1 MAQLTLDNVS
11 IDFPIFGAHAVSL
24 KQTLASAATGG
35 RIGRET
41 GVAVIEALRDISLD
55 LKEGDRL
62 GVIGHNGAGKS
73 TLLRTL
79 AGVYPPT
86 RGRYART
93 GTISSLIDPMLG
105 IEMDATGYENI
116 TIRGL
121 ILGISHREMATLIP
135 EIAEFS
141 GLGDYLEMP
150 VRTYSTGML
159 MRLGFSIATSIRAD
173 ILLMDEWMSVGDKE
187 FRQKAEERLR
197 EIVSDTGILVLA
209 SHSRELIER
218 ECNRVVELS
227 HGVMRPA
234 GVSKAAAGKASVL
247 PQML

>member
-1 MAQLTLDNVS
+1 
-11 IDFPIFGAHAVSL
+11 
-24 KQTLASAATGG
+24 
-35 RIGRET
+35 
-41 GVAVIEALRDISLD
+41 
-55 LKEGDRL
+55 
-62 GVIGHNGAGKS
+62 
-73 TLLRTL
+73 
-79 AGVYPPT
+79 
-86 RGRYART
+86 
-93 GTISSLIDPMLG
+93 
-105 IEMDATGYENI
+105 
-116 TIRGL
+116 
-121 ILGISHREMATLIP
+121 
-135 EIAEFS
+135 
-141 GLGDYLEMP
+141 
-150 VRTYSTGML
+150 

-197 EIVSDTGILVLA
+197 EIVSNTGILVLA